1 MLMRVREETYWQWAD
16 AQLHSRS
23 HDEVL
28 SDGTTLDVQVRL
40 SRLGATQL
48 FFGVVCRGW
57 AGIAGGV
64 LPSAARGDHD
74 PRPGVGRRP
83 CPCDGYRGLAI
94 AAKPPPAAP
103 GMKKPGLCGPGWLRV
118 RTLS

>member
-40 SRLGATQL
+40 SRLGRL
-48 FFGVVCRGW
+48 SCFWGCM
-57 AGIAGGV
+57 
-64 LPSAARGDHD
+64 
-74 PRPGVGRRP
+74 
-83 CPCDGYRGLAI
+83 
-94 AAKPPPAAP
+94 P
-103 GMKKPGLCGPGWLRV
+103 GMGGHCWRSTTLRGQG
-118 RTLS
+118 RP

>member
-23 HDEVL
+23 HDEAL

-48 FFGVVCRGW
+48 FLGIY
-57 AGIAGGV
+57 AGNGRA
-64 LPSAARGDHD
+64 LLEEYD
-74 PRPGVGRRP
+74 PARPGETMTRALVWGVERARALATGALPLPAMARTRR
-83 CPCDGYRGLAI
+83 RA
-94 AAKPPPAAP
+94 
-103 GMKKPGLCGPGWLRV
+103 
-118 RTLS
+118 

>member
-1 MLMRVREETYWQWAD
+1 MLMRVREQTYWQWAD

-48 FFGVVCRGW
+48 FLGLY
-57 AGIAGGV
+57 AGDGRA
-64 LPSAARGDHD
+64 LLEEYYPA
-74 PRPGVGRRP
+74 RPGETMTRALVWGVDRARAMATGALPLPQSRRQ
-83 CPCDGYRGLAI
+83 RRQA
-94 AAKPPPAAP
+94 
-103 GMKKPGLCGPGWLRV
+103 
-118 RTLS
+118 